1 MRKFLS
7 VKRPL
12 SLCFC
17 RFGFF
22 RPETR
27 RRGRVLQATN
37 VRSLGEG
44 KQNKTKVKF
53 GAPFLLQW
61 LIYRQRKHPSDS
73 RVTELLSRTA
83 NDWSSPIPSAWR
95 TTRFENGDNK
105 RRGFIII
112 IIITITV
119 ISCFLEKKDNK
130 HWQRYNHAL
139 TDPGKREMAGQRRV
153 RLSDTLGLS
162 REQTI

>member
-44 KQNKTKVKF
+44 KQNKQKVKF

-112 IIITITV
+112 IITITV
-119 ISCFLEKKDNK
+119 ISCFLEKKGQQTLTTIQPCT
-130 HWQRYNHAL
+130 HWPRKERDGWPEKSPAL
-139 TDPGKREMAGQRRV
+139 WHTWP
-153 RLSDTLGLS
+153 
-162 REQTI
+162 